1 MKTKQLALGDFLQE
15 LLSKFHYAIK
25 DQELLDSLNETKLS
39 GTEGLELIY
48 HIDKKIQIP
57 QIPQVSAQEI
67 LKEVNQKEE
76 LFEKFWLM
84 YNKKVGT
91 KDAKAKFLKLPQK
104 DIEKIFI
111 TLPHYLK
118 STPDIKFRKHP
129 VTYLNQRTWEDEG
142 YYTQSQQVI
151 NRPNNAFKFE

>member
-39 GTEGLELIY
+39 GTEGLDLIY
-48 HIDKKIQIP
+48 HIDKPLAMP
-57 QIPQVSAQEI
+57 QLPKVSAQEI
-67 LKEVNQKEE
+67 LKEVNEKEDA
-76 LFEKFWLM
+76 FIKFWNL
-84 YNKKVGT
+84 YDKKIGT
-91 KDAKAKFLKLPQK
+91 KDAKTKFLKLPMK
-104 DIEKIFI
+104 DIEKIFE

-142 YYTQSQQVI
+142 YMPRGI
-151 NRPNNAFKFE
+151 NIPNVVNPFKF

>member
-15 LLSKFHYAIK
+15 LLGKFHYAIK

-39 GTEGLELIY
+39 GTEGLDLIY
-48 HIDKKIQIP
+48 HIDKPLAMP
-57 QIPQVSAQEI
+57 QLPKVSAQEI
-67 LKEVNQKEE
+67 LKEINEKEDA
-76 LFEKFWLM
+76 FIKFWNL
-84 YNKKVGT
+84 YDKKIGT
-91 KDAKAKFLKLPQK
+91 KDAKTKFLKLPMK
-104 DIEKIFI
+104 DIEKIFE

-142 YYTQSQQVI
+142 YMPRGI
-151 NRPNNAFKFE
+151 NRPQVSNPFKF

>member
-1 MKTKQLALGDFLQE
+1 MRTKQLGLGDFFQE
-15 LLSKFHYAIK
+15 LLGKFHFAIK

-48 HIDKKIQIP
+48 HIDKSIALP

-67 LKEVNQKEE
+67 LKEVNEKEE
-76 LFEKFWLM
+76 QFEKFWEL

-91 KDAKAKFLKLPQK
+91 KDAKMKFLKLSK
-104 DIEKIFI
+104 SDIEKIFV

-142 YYTQSQQVI
+142 YVQSPQQAI
-151 NRPNNAFKFE
+151 NRPNSAFKF

>member
-1 MKTKQLALGDFLQE
+1 MKTKQLGLGDFFQE
-15 LLSKFHYAIK
+15 LLFKFHLSIK

-39 GTEGLELIY
+39 ATEGLELIY
-48 HIDKKIQIP
+48 HIDKRINLP
-57 QIPQVSAQEI
+57 NLAQVNAHEI

-76 LFEKFWLM
+76 LFEKFWSM

-91 KDAKAKFLKLPQK
+91 KDAKTKFLKLSQK
-104 DIEKIFI
+104 DIDKIFI

-142 YYTQSQQVI
+142 YIHQSQQVI

>member
-15 LLSKFHYAIK
+15 LLSKLNYAIK

-39 GTEGLELIY
+39 GTEGLDLIY
-48 HIDKKIQIP
+48 HIDKKITLP
-57 QIPQVSAQEI
+57 QIAQVSAEEI
-67 LKEVNQKEE
+67 LKEVNQKE
-76 LFEKFWLM
+76 LQFDKFWEM
-84 YNKKVGT
+84 YDKKIGT
-91 KDAKAKFLKLPQK
+91 KDAKTKFLKLPIK
-104 DIEKIFI
+104 DIEKIFE

-142 YYTQSQQVI
+142 YIPKFI
-151 NRPNNAFKFE
+151 NRTLNPNPFKF